1 MQRLR
6 GRNKCASLKK
16 KSRLVEE
23 QRVGV
28 GSGWHETEEA
38 ARLGPDHTDDSE
50 CMVRPRR
57 CFALV
62 EMTGACVFLEAS

>member
-1 MQRLR
+1 M
-6 GRNKCASLKK
+6 
-16 KSRLVEE
+16 
-23 QRVGV
+23 GV